1 MSRPVAVVTD
11 STAYLPRVEAVRLGI
26 TVIPLQVIIGGR
38 VFDDRVKVFD
48 DRVKIDP
55 ATLKAALDGRGRTA
69 EGTAGRAGTGA
80 DATFPGPRR
89 PGPDA
94 RSATSDA
101 GALSTSRPAPERFAA
116 AYEAAAAG
124 GAAAVV
130 SVHLSGGLSGT
141 VDAARL
147 AARDAPIPVEVI
159 DSRSI
164 AMGLGFAVL
173 AAAETARA
181 GGTAEEVA
189 AAARRRLAATH
200 SVLYVDTLE
209 YLRRGGRIG
218 AAASLLGSALMI
230 KPLLRIE
237 DGTIVPLEKVRT
249 ASRALARLED
259 LTVRAAGE
267 GQVDIAVHHLAAR
280 EKAESLAGNL
290 TRRVPGLQRLEIV
303 EVGAAIAVHV
313 GPGMLGVVVSGR

>member
-1 MSRPVAVVTD
+1 MSHSVAVVTD
-11 STAYLPRVEAVRLGI
+11 STAYLPRAEVVRLGI
-26 TVIPLQVIIGGR
+26 TVIPLQVIVGGR
-38 VFDDRVKVFD
+38 VFDDRVE
-48 DRVKIDP
+48 IDP
-55 ATLKAALDGRGRTA
+55 ATLRAALDGRSRTA
-69 EGTAGRAGTGA
+69 EASRTGA
-80 DATFPGPRR
+80 AAAPSDPSRA
-89 PGPDA
+89 GPDA
-94 RSATSDA
+94 RPAAPDTV
-101 GALSTSRPAPERFAA
+101 STSRPAPERFAA
-116 AYEAAAAG
+116 AYAAAAAG
-124 GAAAVV
+124 GATAVV

-147 AARDAPIPVEVI
+147 AAREAPIPVEVI

-173 AAAETARA
+173 AAAEIARA
-181 GGTAEEVA
+181 GGTAEEAA

-200 SVLYVDTLE
+200 SILYVDTLE

-230 KPLLRIE
+230 KPLLHIE
-237 DGTIVPLEKVRT
+237 DGMIVPLEKVRT

-259 LTVRAAGE
+259 LAVRAAGE
-267 GQVDIAVHHLAAR
+267 GPVDVAVHHLAAR

-290 TRRVPGLQRLEIV
+290 ARRIPGLRRLEIV
-303 EVGAAIAVHV
+303 EVGAAVAVHV